1 MNVRLNDLRNFIE
14 ASESRTIIEAAKKLH
29 ITQPALSESIK
40 RLESDVRI
48 NLFYRSR
55 TGIELTATGRLFLT
69 KAKAVIQSL
78 PDLDM
83 TQKNETSFGGRSLTI
98 GCHSTVASYVLPRA
112 LKFLKIKAPDFN
124 IQLSHDLSRHIQYQ
138 IQKGL
143 IDMGIVINPIP
154 VPDLVMTR
162 LASDSF
168 HVWSSSKKMKGDVI
182 ICDPDLAQ
190 TQYILKRWKSR
201 PQKII
206 ATHDFDL
213 INRLV
218 SEDIGLGIL
227 PARAVELSGKKLNK
241 MESLPSFKDE
251 IFLAY
256 RPEFG
261 KLGFERITIQA
272 LTFGLSEKKSFSL

>member
-1 MNVRLNDLRNFIE
+1 MNVRLNDLRHFIE
-14 ASESRTIIEAAKKLH
+14 ASDCRTIIEAAKKLH

-40 RLESDVRI
+40 RLESDVALK
-48 NLFYRSR
+48 LFYRSR

-78 PDLDM
+78 TELDM
-83 TQKNETSFGGRSLTI
+83 TQKDETSFGGRSLTI
-98 GCHSTVASYVLPRA
+98 GCHSTVASYVLPKA
-112 LKFLKIKAPDFN
+112 VKFLKMKAPDFN
-124 IQLSHDLSRHIQYQ
+124 IQLTHDLSRHIQYE
-138 IQKGL
+138 IQRGM
-143 IDMGIVINPIP
+143 IDIGIVINPIP

-162 LASDSF
+162 LAFDTF
-168 HVWSSSKKMKGDVI
+168 NVWSGSKKMKGDVI

-190 TQYILKRWKSR
+190 TQYILKRWKGR
-201 PQKII
+201 PQKIM
-206 ATHDFDL
+206 ATNDFNL

-218 SEDIGLGIL
+218 SEDIGFGIL
-227 PARAVELSGKKLNK
+227 PTRAVELSGKKLSK

-251 IFLAY
+251 IFLVY

-272 LTFGLSEKKSFSL
+272 LTFGLSEKKSCLL

>member
-1 MNVRLNDLRNFIE
+1 MNVRLNDLRHFIE
-14 ASESRTIIEAAKKLH
+14 ASDCRTIIEAAKKLH

-40 RLESDVRI
+40 RLESDVALK
-48 NLFYRSR
+48 LFYRSR

-78 PDLDM
+78 TELDM
-83 TQKNETSFGGRSLTI
+83 TQKDETSFGGRSLTI
-98 GCHSTVASYVLPRA
+98 GCHSTVASYVLPKA
-112 LKFLKIKAPDFN
+112 VKFLKMKAPDFN
-124 IQLSHDLSRHIQYQ
+124 IQLTHDLSRHIQYE
-138 IQKGL
+138 IQRGM
-143 IDMGIVINPIP
+143 IDIGIVINPIP

-162 LASDSF
+162 LAFDTF
-168 HVWSSSKKMKGDVI
+168 NVWSGSKKMKGDVI

-190 TQYILKRWKSR
+190 TQYILKRWKGR
-201 PQKII
+201 PQKIM
-206 ATHDFDL
+206 ATNDFNL

-218 SEDIGLGIL
+218 SEDIGFGIL
-227 PARAVELSGKKLNK
+227 PTRAVELSGKKLSK

-251 IFLAY
+251 IFLVY

-272 LTFGLSEKKSFSL
+272 LTFGLSEKKSFLL